1 MFFLASKIL
10 WIVTAPVNVALDA
23 ALVGVLLM
31 RRAPRFGRAL
41 AILAIGALIV
51 AGASPLGMLMIRPL
65 EDRFPSPPADAPAPY
80 GIVVLGGGL
89 DDGVS
94 VARGQVVLSDG
105 GSRLTEAALL
115 ARRYPAARVVYTGGS
130 ASLTG
135 ADSKEAELARG
146 LLIGLGVDPARITI
160 ETRSRNTDE
169 NARFTAAIVAPKP
182 EQTWWVVTS
191 AYHMPRAM
199 GLFER
204 AGFSARAFPVD
215 YRSRGDDGDW
225 KLNFD
230 PVEGLRL
237 FELATHEWVGLTAY
251 HFDGKIDAW
260 FPAP

>member
-10 WIVTAPVNVALDA
+10 WIVTAPVNVALVA

-169 NARFTAAIVAPKP
+169 NARFTAA
-182 EQTWWVVTS
+182 
-191 AYHMPRAM
+191 YHMPRAM
-199 GLFER
+199 GLFEK